1 MENQEQVTKQV
12 PLTKAQI
19 QHQENM
25 RKQSIQREK
34 EQLDSMHKRR
44 DYLQC
49 LVDIRELE
57 EKAFGQDSLMNSVKR
72 DSSIFALRSVE
83 VREEDI
89 LLYLI
94 KNKLSTENDEKIYSD
109 LQKAKEDSK
118 KPVMKVS
125 KNKAE
130 VEPELK
136 EGE

>member
-25 RKQSIQREK
+25 RKQTIQREK
-34 EQLDSMHKRR
+34 EQMDAMHKRR
-44 DYLQC
+44 DYLHC

-57 EKAFGQDSLMNSVKR
+57 EKVFGQDSIMNSAKR
-72 DSSIFALRSVE
+72 DSSIFALRSVKVE
-83 VREEDI
+83 EEDI

-94 KNKLSTENDEKIYSD
+94 KNKLSTENDDKLYAE
-109 LQKAKEDSK
+109 LQKVKEEPK
-118 KPVMKVS
+118 KPTMKVS

-130 VEPELK
+130 PELK
-136 EGE
+136 EGK